1 MNANT
6 VSGQDVHDMGRS
18 SRGPLLI
25 GVLIVLALL
34 VAGGSILWQ
43 GSRAAQTA
51 APLTGERFLAANPE
65 LKAAQGY
72 AAWSGAA
79 AGETALS
86 ADAFLARNPELKAV
100 ARFAATGDEHAFLAQ
115 NPELKA
121 VRRYAGPQAGD

>member
-1 MNANT
+1 MNTNT
-6 VSGQDVHDMGRS
+6 VSGHVLHDEGRS

-25 GVLIVLALL
+25 GVLVVLALL
-34 VAGGSILWQ
+34 VAAGSILWQ

-51 APLTGERFLAANPE
+51 APLTGDRLLAANPE

-79 AGETALS
+79 AGEADLS
-86 ADAFLARNPELKAV
+86 VDAFLARNPELKAV
-100 ARFAATGDEHAFLAQ
+100 ARFAETGDDHAFLAQ

-121 VRRYAGPQAGD
+121 VRRYAALKADE